1 MASDGC
7 GSDLGG
13 ASWKLSS
20 RTIRQPLEALYRTT
34 LPFSS
39 CARWPKCRRV
49 WSAIVVALACVTGS
63 AKSASMER
71 SALAEMLCR
80 SPTAS
85 RRCLDP
91 GVVFSIAVPI
101 ASTCD
106 RTPGPASRLRVSSS
120 RAPVGPSATRTKVP
134 CCHPGLVV
142 SSSTA
147 TVVAGWQ
154 HEQCYYSSSCVA
166 LLFSVASSRPLVHHQ
181 TYPIPLFVHDSA
193 LPVYDLSSASTV
205 TPLGPAATPPLES
218 SVFTSRPLGTAP
230 ANHSTLSKSRAGDRR
245 HQSRHPATTTINQ
258 DNHDKIKIYRRQSA
272 EE

>member
-1 MASDGC
+1 MA
-7 GSDLGG
+7 
-13 ASWKLSS
+13 
-20 RTIRQPLEALYRTT
+20 E
-34 LPFSS
+34 
-39 CARWPKCRRV
+39 V
-49 WSAIVVALACVTGS
+49 
-63 AKSASMER
+63 SASMECNCSR
-71 SALAEMLCR
+71 ARMGDRLREECECGEVCPSREQALKMLCR
-80 SPTAS
+80 SPTAA

-91 GVVFSIAVPI
+91 GVAFSIAVSI

-120 RAPVGPSATRTKVP
+120 RAPAGPSATRTKVP

-147 TVVAGWQ
+147 AVAGWQ

-166 LLFSVASSRPLVHHQ
+166 LLFSVASSRPLTHHQ
-181 TYPIPLFVHDSA
+181 TYPIPLLAHDSA
-193 LPVYDLSSASTV
+193 LPVHDPYPASTV
-205 TPLGPAATPPLES
+205 ASLGSATPPLES
-218 SVFTSRPLGTAP
+218 SIFTSRPLGTAP
-230 ANHSTLSKSRAGDRR
+230 ANHSTLSKSRADDRR